1 MTRCEERSRGH
12 RVRTRRAAAVLA
24 AAVLSLTGCSDD
36 PSDGPDT
43 AAPATSSSG
52 VATPAGSA
60 ELLAAVTDEVIVPG
74 YREMVDASAALA
86 DGVRSACAAGG
97 AAGLGPDALE
107 TTRTQYREARA
118 AWRSTLAFRV
128 GPAMKHR
135 LMPAVDF
142 PVEPDKIEELLASE
156 EPITV
161 ELVSSQGSD
170 RRGLR
175 AVEAV
180 LFAGDGSTMS
190 TTDPARRCAY
200 AAAAAQLVREAGD
213 RVLAEWSD
221 YRAELVGTPADS
233 LADLV
238 NETIFTLEGVV
249 DGPLAVALG
258 VTAGEPDPAA
268 ANVDAADPGP
278 DRRALADAV
287 ADLDGVLEVYTA
299 LIAPLARL
307 QSADAAERVESDLR
321 SAHGLLVDAPDPL
334 ATAAATANDELVAA
348 HAALDAARISL
359 ETEIASLL
367 GITLTFSDSDGDS

>member
-238 NETIFTLEGVV
+238 NESRTNTT
-249 DGPLAVALG
+249 LAVHAVAVATLVVGALAGQIAILHAGGLLLAIGGAGNLG
-258 VTAGEPDPAA
+258 VLLSVLIHRPA
-268 ANVDAADPGP
+268 P
-278 DRRALADAV
+278 
-287 ADLDGVLEVYTA
+287 
-299 LIAPLARL
+299 
-307 QSADAAERVESDLR
+307 
-321 SAHGLLVDAPDPL
+321 
-334 ATAAATANDELVAA
+334 
-348 HAALDAARISL
+348 HAAGTPAGQV
-359 ETEIASLL
+359 TP
-367 GITLTFSDSDGDS
+367 